1 MIDVRLTNYMED
13 ELESTPTGMQRY
25 MADEI
30 AWEDRL
36 IGLVGPRGVG
46 KSTLVK
52 QQIIK
57 DRSDDYKQLYVSA
70 DHSYFSTHT
79 LTELADEF
87 VMEGG
92 KRLVIDE
99 IHKYPG
105 WSKEIKQI
113 HDQYSK
119 LKIIFTGSSILHIRK
134 GGSDLSRRALLF
146 EMQGMSF
153 REYLKLNENIDLPVM
168 TLEDITD
175 NRMKRIPDFHPMPY
189 FRDYLASGYY
199 PFSRLSR
206 FDMRMQQILSE
217 TIEVDIPTY
226 VNMTPASARKL
237 MQMTMII
244 SKNAPYKPNM
254 LNLSVELG
262 VSKNDIPK
270 YLVYLE
276 KTGILGLLRDS
287 TGGMRGLGKLEKVF
301 LDNPSLMTALAGRD
315 TNIGNLRETFF
326 YNQTKVRNHVTASK
340 ISDFEINGVTYEI
353 GGTGKGGKQ
362 LATAQR
368 GIIVRDDIEYGHG
381 NIVPLWQFGLN
392 Y

>member
-1 MIDVRLTNYMED
+1 MIDTSLINYMED
-13 ELESTPTGMQRY
+13 ELESTPTEVRRY
-25 MADEI
+25 IASDI

-36 IGLVGPRGVG
+36 VGLVGPRGVG

-57 DRSDDYKQLYVSA
+57 DSSDDYKQLYVSA
-70 DHSYFSTHT
+70 DHSYFSTHSIID
-79 LTELADEF
+79 LANEF

-105 WSKEIKQI
+105 WSNEIKQI
-113 HDQYSK
+113 YDQHSR

-134 GGSDLSRRALLF
+134 GGADLSRRALFF
-146 EMQGMSF
+146 EMQGLSF
-153 REYLKLNENIDLPVM
+153 REYMRMVEGIELP
-168 TLEDITD
+168 LLSIEEITA
-175 NRMKRIPDFHPMPY
+175 NKIKRIPDFHPLPY
-189 FRDYLASGYY
+189 FRKYLSSGYY
-199 PFSRLSR
+199 PFSQLPR
-206 FDMRMQQILSE
+206 FDMRIQQILSE

-237 MQMTMII
+237 KQMAMII
-244 SKNAPYKPNM
+244 AKSAPYKPNM

-262 VSKNDIPK
+262 ISKNDIPD

-287 TGGMRGLGKLEKVF
+287 TGGMRGLGKMEKVF
-301 LDNPSLMTALAGRD
+301 LDNPSLMTALAGGQP
-315 TNIGNLRETFF
+315 NIGNIRETFF
-326 YNQTKVRNHVTASK
+326 YNQTRVKNYVTSSK
-340 ISDFEINGVTYEI
+340 ISDFEIDGVTYEI
-353 GGTGKGGKQ
+353 GGAGKGGKQ
-362 LATAQR
+362 LAKAER

-381 NIVPLWQFGLN
+381 DIVPLWLFGLN

>member
-1 MIDVRLTNYMED
+1 MIDVRLINYMED
-13 ELESTPTGMQRY
+13 ELESTPTAMRRY
-25 MADEI
+25 MANEI

-36 IGLVGPRGVG
+36 IGLVGPRGIG

-52 QQIIK
+52 QQILQ
-57 DRSDDYKQLYVSA
+57 DRSEDFKQLYVSA
-70 DHSYFSTHT
+70 DHTYFSTHT
-79 LTELADEF
+79 LTELAEQF

-92 KRLVIDE
+92 RRLIIDE

-105 WSKEIKQI
+105 WSTEIKQI

-134 GGSDLSRRALLF
+134 GGADLSRRALF
-146 EMQGMSF
+146 YEMQGMSF
-153 REYLKLNENIDLPVM
+153 REYLNLTKKIELPVM
-168 TLEDITD
+168 TIEEITA
-175 NRMKRIPDFHPMPY
+175 NKMKRIPDFHPMPY

-199 PFSRLSR
+199 PFSHLSR
-206 FDMRMQQILSE
+206 FDMRIQQILSE

-226 VNMTPASARKL
+226 INMTPASARKL
-237 MQMTMII
+237 MQMAMII
-244 SKNAPYKPNM
+244 AKSAPYKPNM

-262 VSKNDIPK
+262 VSKNDIPD

-287 TGGMRGLGKLEKVF
+287 TGGMRGLGKMEKVF
-301 LDNPSLMTALAGRD
+301 LDNPSLMTALAGSD

-326 YNQTKVRNHVTASK
+326 YNQTRVRNYVTSSK

-353 GGTGKGGKQ
+353 GGAGKGGKQ
-362 LATAQR
+362 LAKAER
-368 GIIVRDDIEYGHG
+368 GIIVRDDIEYGHA